1 MMSEYLQH
9 YGVLGMKWG
18 RVREKLTPPK
28 QPNYRAEAQKMSTAD
43 LEQRLKRL
51 RLENEYAKLNSAD
64 VVDGKKIVTNFLS
77 KAANNIAM
85 NLVAGTITKIGQNY
99 IKQKF
104 GI

>member
-1 MMSEYLQH
+1 MSEYLQH

-18 RVREKLTPPK
+18 RVKKKLTSPK
-28 QPNYRAEAQKMSTAD
+28 QPNYKAEAQKMSTAN
-43 LEQRLKRL
+43 LEKRLKRL
-51 RLENEYAKLNSAD
+51 RIENEYAKLNSAD
-64 VVDGKKIVTNFLS
+64 VFDGKKIVTNFLG

-85 NLVAGTITKIGQNY
+85 TLIAGTITKIGQNY

>member
-1 MMSEYLQH
+1 MSEYLQH

-18 RVREKLTPPK
+18 RGRKKLTPPK
-28 QPNYRAEAQKMSTAD
+28 QPNYRAEAQKMSTAN

-51 RLENEYAKLNSAD
+51 RLENEYTKLNSAD
-64 VVDGKKIVTNFLS
+64 VVDGKKIVTDFLS

-85 NLVAGTITKIGQNY
+85 NLVAGTITRIGQNY

>member
-1 MMSEYLQH
+1 MSEHLQH

-18 RVREKLTPPK
+18 RGRKKLTPQK
-28 QPNYRAEAQKMSTAD
+28 QPDYRAEAQKMSTAN

-64 VVDGKKIVTNFLS
+64 VVDGKKLVTNFLS